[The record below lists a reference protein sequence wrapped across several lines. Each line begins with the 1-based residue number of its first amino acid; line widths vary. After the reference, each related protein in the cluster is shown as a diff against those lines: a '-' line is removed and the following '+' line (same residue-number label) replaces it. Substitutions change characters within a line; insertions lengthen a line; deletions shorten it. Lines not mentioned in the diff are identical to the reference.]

1 MFTRLESLR
10 GLAAIMVVLY
20 HSPFFIDQTPLRLIN
35 FSYLFVDLFFVLSG
49 FVMAYAYGDKIRAGL
64 GFSHYL
70 ALRLGRL
77 YPLHFFTLMLWVPYI
92 LAKQYLFESG
102 FGGTSQLDDNNLY
115 TFTTNL
121 LLIHGLGVNDALS
134 WNQPSWSI
142 STEFFAYIV
151 FFLTTVSIDRAQ
163 RLWLPL
169 AISAVLYAII
179 FLVIQPEGL
188 KITFDHGFIRCV
200 AAFYLGIFVYRLRA
214 HGTLDGLSFRWLSIV
229 EVGTMAAIVTTV
241 SLSGSDYMM
250 IMLSILSFALAVFV
264 FATKGGG
271 VVSRVL
277 DIDLIRK
284 IGVWSFSI
292 YMTHR
297 LIQFGASNV
306 FEFVLDIDPKL
317 PMGWPSVPLNLAML
331 AVIIVFSR
339 FTYEWV
345 EKPSRDWVKRWTQQ
359 RGQPNAVT

>member
-20 HSPFFIDQTPLRLIN
+20 HSPFHIEQPSPALLRH
-35 FSYLFVDLFFVLSG
+35 SYLFVDLFFVLSG
-49 FVMAYAYGDKIRAGL
+49 FVMAYAYGDRIRNGL
-64 GFSHYL
+64 GFGRYV

-77 YPLHFFTLMLWVPYI
+77 YPLHLFTLLLWVPYI
-92 LAKQYLFESG
+92 LIKQYLYESG

-121 LLIHGLGVNDALS
+121 FLIHGLGVNDSLS

-151 FFLTTVSIDRAQ
+151 FFITAVTLDRAQ
-163 RLWLPL
+163 RVWLPL
-169 AISAVLYAII
+169 VISVGLYGVI
-179 FLVIQPEGL
+179 FLVIRPEGL
-188 KITFDHGFIRCV
+188 DITFDHGFIRCL
-200 AAFYLGIFVYRLRA
+200 AAFYLGVFVYRLRRY
-214 HGTLDGLSFRWLSIV
+214 GTLDRMRFAPLTATEVLVMVALVLSVSVAGEGYGYIAL
-229 EVGTMAAIVTTV
+229 AI
-241 SLSGSDYMM
+241 G
-250 IMLSILSFALAVFV
+250 SFAAAVFV
-264 FATKGGG
+264 FAARGGG
-271 VVSRVL
+271 AVSRLL
-277 DIDLIRK
+277 DIDLVRR

-297 LIQFGASNV
+297 LIQFGVSNV
-306 FEFVLDIDPKL
+306 FEFVLGIDPQL

-331 AVIIVFSR
+331 VVIIGFSR

-345 EKPSRDWVKRWTQQ
+345 EKPCRDWVKQ
-359 RGQPNAVT
+359 RTFRLQGATSG